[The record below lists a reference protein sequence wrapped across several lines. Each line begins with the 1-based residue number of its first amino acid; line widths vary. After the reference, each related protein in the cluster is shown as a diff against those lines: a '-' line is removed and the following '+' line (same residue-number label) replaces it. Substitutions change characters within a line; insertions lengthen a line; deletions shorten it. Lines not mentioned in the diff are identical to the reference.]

1 MFYPQ
6 PPVKT
11 PENEKQQISEWDKII
26 MNLIGNQQRFRE
38 NIVIPRILGQV
49 HIKSVDEKRVEM
61 VMESCAFKSF
71 MSCVIGN
78 LSAIFFKYNN
88 LL

>member
-1 MFYPQ
+1 MFFPQ
-6 PPVKT
+6 PPLKAPASKK
-11 PENEKQQISEWDKII
+11 PEVSEWDNIM

-49 HIKSVDEKRVEM
+49 HIKSIDEKRVEM

-78 LSAIFFKYNN
+78 SSAIFYIT
-88 LL
+88 